1 MKITRYYPYW
11 PHRLSQTL
19 PVPVTSVY
27 ENLAVSARR
36 YPEKVAIHYYGGS
49 LTYAQFNDEV
59 EKIAGYLQNVGVV
72 KGDRVLLFMQNA
84 PQFMI
89 SFYGILR
96 ANAVVVPINP
106 MNITEELAFYVQDCG
121 IEVAI
126 VGQELFDRVH
136 PLQDRG
142 LLKHMIVAA
151 YSDYISG
158 DFPFDMPEEVR
169 APRQEIKGVN
179 VTLWSEALKLN
190 LQPGPHMV
198 SGEDMAVLPYTSGT
212 TGKPKGCVH
221 THATVNANT
230 VGAVYW
236 STYNTGSVVLTVLP
250 LFHVTGLQHSMNAP
264 IFAGSTMVLMTRWNR
279 DVAGELIQKYG
290 VTHWV
295 NIATM
300 VVDFVSNPNL
310 SRYKLET
317 LASVG
322 GGGAPL
328 PEAVGEK
335 LFQLT
340 GVRYAEGYGLSETIS
355 QTHFNP
361 PDRPKLQC
369 LGIPSF
375 DVDARVLDGESSREL
390 GPNEQGELVV
400 NGPQVLKGYWNRP
413 EENAAAFTEI
423 DGKRFFRTGDIVKYD
438 EEGYFF
444 IVDRVK
450 RMINAAGFK
459 VWPTEIES
467 ILYKHPAV
475 QQACVI
481 GIPDERRGETVKAY
495 VILQAGQQGK
505 VSAEDII
512 NWSKEQMAAYKY
524 PRLVQFVDKLPVS
537 ASGKI
542 LWRILQE
549 EEAAK
554 RKSERASE
562 G

>member
-1 MKITRYYPYW
+1 
-11 PHRLSQTL
+11 
-19 PVPVTSVY
+19 
-27 ENLAVSARR
+27 
-36 YPEKVAIHYYGGS
+36 
-49 LTYAQFNDEV
+49 
-59 EKIAGYLQNVGVV
+59 
-72 KGDRVLLFMQNA
+72 
-84 PQFMI
+84 
-89 SFYGILR
+89 
-96 ANAVVVPINP
+96 
-106 MNITEELAFYVQDCG
+106 
-121 IEVAI
+121 
-126 VGQELFDRVH
+126 
-136 PLQDRG
+136 
-142 LLKHMIVAA
+142 
-151 YSDYISG
+151 
-158 DFPFDMPEEVR
+158 MP
-169 APRQEIKGVN
+169 
-179 VTLWSEALKLN
+179 
-190 LQPGPHMV
+190 
-198 SGEDMAVLPYTSGT
+198 
-212 TGKPKGCVH
+212 
-221 THATVNANT
+221 
-230 VGAVYW
+230 
-236 STYNTGSVVLTVLP
+236 
-250 LFHVTGLQHSMNAP
+250 
-264 IFAGSTMVLMTRWNR
+264 
-279 DVAGELIQKYG
+279 
-290 VTHWV
+290 
-295 NIATM
+295 
-300 VVDFVSNPNL
+300 
-310 SRYKLET
+310 
-317 LASVG
+317 
-322 GGGAPL
+322 
-328 PEAVGEK
+328 
-335 LFQLT
+335 
-340 GVRYAEGYGLSETIS
+340 S

-505 VSAEDII
+505 VSEEDII

-542 LWRILQE
+542 LWRTLQE

-554 RKSERASE
+554 RKFERTSE